1 MALLESK
8 VAVVTGAGRGIGRAE
23 AIALAAHGAK
33 VIVNDVGATVDGS
46 GSDQTLAQEVVAAIQ
61 AAGGAAAANYDDIS
75 TWAGAENLI
84 QQAID
89 TWGDINIVVNNAGI
103 LRDKIIWNMT
113 EEDFD
118 AVIRVHLKGTF
129 STIKHAVTHWRA
141 RHKAGEAVYGRIIN
155 TASAAMLGNPGQA
168 NYSAAKG
175 AIASLTLTVA
185 VETQAMGV
193 TCNAIRPSAATR
205 MTQMVS
211 AEMREEAKKGFD
223 SRDPKH
229 AGEFVSYLASPAA
242 AWISGQVFS
251 VYGDRVF
258 LNKGWHN
265 AAKMESPNKGWT
277 AEDLTIA
284 VPKMAG
290 MAPVSMMEQLMAGQ

>member
-1 MALLESK
+1 MALLEGK

-23 AIALAAHGAK
+23 AICLAAHGAS
-33 VIVNDVGATVDGS
+33 VIVNDIGVSIDGS
-46 GSDQTLAQEVVAAIQ
+46 GHDESPAEEVVRAITSTGGKAAVS
-61 AAGGAAAANYDDIS
+61 YDDVS
-75 TWAGAENLI
+75 TFAGAESLI

-89 TWGDINIVVNNAGI
+89 AWGDINIVVNNAGI

-113 EEDFD
+113 EDDFD
-118 AVIRVHLKGTF
+118 SVVRVHLKGTF
-129 STIKHAVTHWRA
+129 STIKHAVTHWRSK
-141 RHKAGEAVYGRIIN
+141 HKAGEPVYGRIVN

-185 VETQAMGV
+185 VEAQSMGV

-211 AEMREEAKKGFD
+211 AEMREGSKDGFD
-223 SRDPKH
+223 ARDPKH
-229 AGEFVSYLASPAA
+229 VGEFVSYLASPAA
-242 AWISGQVFS
+242 QWISGQVFS

-265 AAKMESPNKGWT
+265 AAKMESPDKGWT
-277 AEDLTIA
+277 AQDLTMA
-284 VPKMAG
+284 VPKLAG
-290 MAPVSMMEQLMAGQ
+290 MAPVSMMEQLVAGQ

>member
-1 MALLESK
+1 
-8 VAVVTGAGRGIGRAE
+8 
-23 AIALAAHGAK
+23 
-33 VIVNDVGATVDGS
+33 
-46 GSDQTLAQEVVAAIQ
+46 
-61 AAGGAAAANYDDIS
+61 
-75 TWAGAENLI
+75 
-84 QQAID
+84 
-89 TWGDINIVVNNAGI
+89 
-103 LRDKIIWNMT
+103 MT

-118 AVIRVHLKGTF
+118 AVVRVHLKGTF

-141 RHKAGEAVYGRIIN
+141 QHKAGEPVYGRIIN

-211 AEMREEAKKGFD
+211 EEMREDAKEGFD
-223 SRDPKH
+223 ARDPKH
-229 AGEFVSYLASPAA
+229 VGEFVSYLASPTAQ
-242 AWISGQVFS
+242 WISGQVFS

-265 AAKMESPNKGWT
+265 AAKMENLNKGWS
-277 AEDLTIA
+277 AQELAYA

>member
-1 MALLESK
+1 MSLLEGK
-8 VAVVTGAGRGIGRAE
+8 IAVVTGAGRGIGRAE
-23 AIALAAHGAK
+23 AVALAAHGAK
-33 VIVNDVGATVDGS
+33 VVVNDVGAAVDGS
-46 GSDQTLAQEVVAAIQ
+46 GSDRTPAEEVVGDIT
-61 AAGGAAAANYDDIS
+61 AAGGTAAANYDDIS
-75 TWAGAENLI
+75 TWAGAESLVR
-84 QQAID
+84 QAID

-113 EEDFD
+113 EDDFD
-118 AVIRVHLKGTF
+118 SVIRVHLKGTF
-129 STIKHAVTHWRA
+129 STMRHAVGHWRNK
-141 RHKAGEAVYGRIIN
+141 HKAGEAVYGRIIN

-175 AIASLTLTVA
+175 AIASMTLTVA

-211 AEMREEAKKGFD
+211 AEMREEAKDGFD
-223 SRDPKH
+223 ARDPKH
-229 AGEFVSYLASPAA
+229 VGEFVSYLASPAA
-242 AWISGQVFS
+242 QWISGQVFS

-265 AAKMESPNKGWT
+265 AAKMENPNKGWT
-277 AEDLTIA
+277 AEELAFA

>member
-1 MALLESK
+1 VSLLEGK

-23 AIALAAHGAK
+23 AICLAAHGAK
-33 VIVNDVGATVDGS
+33 VIVNDMGVSVDGS
-46 GSDQTLAQEVVAAIQ
+46 GGDQSPAEEVVAAITS
-61 AAGGAAAANYDDIS
+61 AGGEAAANYDDIS
-75 TWAGAENLI
+75 TWQGAEGLI

-113 EEDFD
+113 EDDFD

-129 STIKHAVTHWRA
+129 STIRHAVTHWRA
-141 RHKAGEAVYGRIIN
+141 KHKAGAPVYGRIIN

-185 VETQAMGV
+185 VETQSMGV

-211 AEMREEAKKGFD
+211 AEMREDAKGGFD
-223 SRDPKH
+223 ARDPKH
-229 AGEFVSYLASPAA
+229 VGEFVSYLASPAA
-242 AWISGQVFS
+242 QWISGQVFS

-265 AAKMESPNKGWT
+265 AAKMESPDKGWT
-277 AEDLTIA
+277 AEELSLA